1 MFFLNNQ
8 SILMLKFIE
17 ISAAVLVRKCYK
29 ILIENCRQQLNAY
42 NYKGLYKFDK
52 QIYNETKKL
61 DK

>member
-1 MFFLNNQ
+1 
-8 SILMLKFIE
+8 MLKFIE